1 MKTKQIHFIF
11 FSFLLMIGL
20 SSCMDEIFLEGN
32 GHLETQN
39 RSITGFDEVH
49 SSGDFNVKVVP
60 GSEFSVVVKA
70 ESNLLPYIETNV
82 SGKTLKI
89 GTNGIHSLHHNLPIE
104 VLITQPE
111 LKGLSLSGSGLLYTG
126 SFDCDNIQI
135 SLSGSGDI
143 DTEISADKVK
153 ANISGSGTIFL
164 AGEAFESD
172 FRISGS
178 GKIKAYDLVQ
188 DHCQTSISGSG
199 DMYVNVSETLYAGIS
214 GSGKIFYINH
224 PAVQSNISG
233 SGKVIDKN

>member
-1 MKTKQIHFIF
+1 METKQIHSLII
-11 FSFLLMIGL
+11 SFLLLIGF
-20 SSCMDEIFLEGN
+20 SSCMDEIFLDGN

-39 RSITGFDEVH
+39 RSISGFDEVH
-49 SSGDFNVKVVP
+49 SSGDFNITVMP

-70 ESNLLPYIETNV
+70 ESNLLPYIETYV
-82 SGKTLKI
+82 SGRTLRI
-89 GTNGIHSLHHNLPIE
+89 GTNGIHSLRQNLPIE

-126 SFDCDNIQI
+126 SFNCDNIQI

-153 ANISGSGTIFL
+153 ATISGSGTIFL
-164 AGEAFESD
+164 AGEALESE

-224 PAVQSNISG
+224 PVVQYSISG
-233 SGKVIDKN
+233 SGQVVDKN